1 MPSSRPSPLALG
13 SSSYRTTSST
23 TTSPSSETSVST
35 LGLNPTTT
43 HSALTIPKESRSF
56 SSDHYL
62 LSATSTLSP
71 SSSYSGTTVTGGSG
85 SSGNSRKASSGCNS
99 SKRKVNANSYC
110 GRHSDEFL
118 FGGHGLG
125 DLWRSLKNGKKE

>member
-1 MPSSRPSPLALG
+1 MPSSHPPPLTLG
-13 SSSYRTTSST
+13 SSSFRTTTSP
-23 TTSPSSETSVST
+23 TTSPSSETSVSPPS
-35 LGLNPTTT
+35 LAPITTPP
-43 HSALTIPKESRSF
+43 ALTAPKESRSF
-56 SSDHYL
+56 SSDLYL

-71 SSSYSGTTVTGGSG
+71 SSSYSGTTITGGNTGSG
-85 SSGNSRKASSGCNS
+85 RKASSGGCNS

>member
-1 MPSSRPSPLALG
+1 MPSSRPAPLTLGAPFRAVNSP
-13 SSSYRTTSST
+13 
-23 TTSPSSETSVST
+23 TTSPSSETSDRT
-35 LGLNPTTT
+35 
-43 HSALTIPKESRSF
+43 F
-56 SSDHYL
+56 SSDLYL

-71 SSSYSGTTVTGGSG
+71 SSSYSGTTITGGSDR
-85 SSGNSRKASSGCNS
+85 RKASSGCHSNSSYS

>member
-1 MPSSRPSPLALG
+1 MPSSRPSPLTLG
-13 SSSYRTTSST
+13 SSSFNSP
-23 TTSPSSETSVST
+23 TTSPSSETSD
-35 LGLNPTTT
+35 
-43 HSALTIPKESRSF
+43 SRTF
-56 SSDHYL
+56 SSDLYL

-71 SSSYSGTTVTGGSG
+71 SSSYSGTTVTGGNGGSG
-85 SSGNSRKASSGCNS
+85 SGRKTSMGYNS

-118 FGGHGLG
+118 FGGHALG

>member
-1 MPSSRPSPLALG
+1 MPSSRPPPLTLG
-13 SSSYRTTSST
+13 SSSFRATTSPS
-23 TTSPSSETSVST
+23 TSPSSETSVST
-35 LGLNPTTT
+35 RNLTPTTT
-43 HSALTIPKESRSF
+43 PPALTAPKESRSF
-56 SSDHYL
+56 SSDLYL
-62 LSATSTLSP
+62 LSAASTLSP
-71 SSSYSGTTVTGGSG
+71 SSSYSGTTITGGNSG
-85 SSGNSRKASSGCNS
+85 SSRKVPSGCNS